1 MAAFSVETFPE
12 TSLMKLEVIIQS
24 NLRSGKVTVQQ
35 ETVGAIEV
43 VVVTDFAETES
54 SSPMVGSHPGNTRL
68 DCHSIVASV
77 VKQTKITA
85 KVEKQRELANSG
97 GNVTNVRLKSQRVGF
112 ACDSFSKHIDLGLVE
127 TIASTKSYLP
137 LVVDGITHLGSN
149 RETGLILLNACA
161 KAAAD
166 PNLSVC
172 SENANEGKS

>member
-54 SSPMVGSHPGNTRL
+54 SSPMVGSHPGDTRL

-97 GNVTNVRLKSQRVGF
+97 GNVTNVRLKSQRVGVMG
-112 ACDSFSKHIDLGLVE
+112 DSFSEHIGLGLCE
-127 TIASTKSYLP
+127 TVASTKSYLP
-137 LVVDGITHLGSN
+137 LVVDGIANLRGDGEMSVVF
-149 RETGLILLNACA
+149 LNTCTQ
-161 KAAAD
+161 AAAD
-166 PNLSVC
+166 PYLCIS
-172 SENANEGKS
+172 SEDACKGKS